1 MNVTIAFDR
10 LVSHHIPVTAES
22 TAELVQHTPGDQ
34 PWYALLVDGRHYD
47 LILWKHTIGRP
58 ETETAMAEAL
68 AAVQAAIAT
77 AIAPAIASAERYTAE
92 QVDRG
97 IRHTFFETR
106 ATFKALSA
114 NEQRVIFGAVPFG
127 RMPVKHDARRGGVHV
142 QWRTISRDWC
152 YQFFTYQQIADAIN
166 RGERVR
172 VQR

>member
-10 LVSHHIPVTAES
+10 LLSHHIPVTAES

-47 LILWKHTIGRP
+47 LILWKHTLGRP
-58 ETETAMAEAL
+58 DTETAMAEAL

-77 AIAPAIASAERYTAE
+77 ASAPALVSAE
-92 QVDRG
+92 QVDRQ

-106 ATFKALSA
+106 ATFKALTA
-114 NEQRVIFGAVPFG
+114 DEQRSLWGAAPFG
-127 RMPVKHDARRGGVHV
+127 RMPVKHDARRGGVEV
-142 QWRTISRDWC
+142 RWQTLSRDYC